1 MHGPP
6 DGRSPGRRRRRALAA
21 AVVASCCLAVGCK
34 ASDSVASRPD
44 LPPLAEPIIE
54 GEGLEAVEP
63 APPLAEGGPRLIVSK
78 KGVVL
83 PVLGPTGDA
92 FRVVTPCGN
101 EVAATGTPITT
112 IDVVLDPGHG
122 GEEPGAVGPR
132 GLKEKDLNLVV
143 AAHAAKALQAEKV
156 SVLLT
161 RRADYRM
168 TLAARGLVVEA
179 IRPRVFVSIHHNAG
193 ATSPSPVGPGT
204 EVYHQKDSAESKRLS
219 GLLYEDV
226 KGFLAQ
232 QRGVPWVAAQ
242 HPGVVAR
249 VGATGDDY
257 YGVLRR
263 SKGTPAALVEGAF
276 ISNRAEEALLQ
287 RKDVQKAEGQALARG
302 ILRYLRSPE
311 PGSGYLPPFTS
322 TAPAGGGGG
331 AKSCK
336 DPTL

>member
-1 MHGPP
+1 MPP
-6 DGRSPGRRRRRALAA
+6 ALKRSGRRRTAPLVLLLAGSCLLAGCRADPSTTLRR
-21 AVVASCCLAVGCK
+21 
-34 ASDSVASRPD
+34 D
-44 LPPLAEPIIE
+44 LPPLAEPAIE
-54 GEGLEAVEP
+54 GQGLEAVEP
-63 APPLAEGGPRLIVSK
+63 APALAEGGPRLIVSK

-83 PVLGPTGDA
+83 PVLGAAGDGY
-92 FRVVTPCGN
+92 RVMTPCGN
-101 EVAATGTPITT
+101 EVVATGTPISN

-132 GLKEKDLNLVV
+132 GLTEKDLNLVV
-143 AAHAAKALQAEKV
+143 AAHAAKALQAQGI

-179 IRPRVFVSIHHNAG
+179 IRPKAFVSIHHNAG
-193 ATSPSPVGPGT
+193 TTAPSPVGPGT
-204 EVYHQKDSAESKRLS
+204 EVYHQHASAESKRLG

-226 KGFLAQ
+226 KGYLSQ
-232 QRGVPWVAAQ
+232 VKGVPWVAAER
-242 HPGVVAR
+242 PGVQAR
-249 VGATGDDY
+249 VGANGEDY

-287 RKDVQKAEGQALARG
+287 RKDAQKAEGEAVARG
-302 ILRYLRSPE
+302 IARFLRSAD
-311 PGSGYLPPFTS
+311 PGTGYLPPFSS

-331 AKSCK
+331 ARSCQ
-336 DPTL
+336 DPAL

>member
-1 MHGPP
+1 MYPTAP
-6 DGRSPGRRRRRALAA
+6 DHPHHPHRALKAL
-21 AVVASCCLAVGCK
+21 VLVLVALCLAAGCK
-34 ASDSVASRPD
+34 ADESVAKRAPD
-44 LPPLAEPIIE
+44 LAPLAEPSI
-54 GEGLEAVEP
+54 GEELEAVEP

-83 PVLGPTGDA
+83 PVLGQAGDA
-92 FRVVTPCGN
+92 YRVVTPCGN
-101 EVAATGTPITT
+101 EIVANGTPITT

-143 AAHAAKALQAEKV
+143 AAHTAKALQAAGV

-179 IRPRVFVSIHHNAG
+179 IRPKVFVSIHHNAG
-193 ATSPSPVGPGT
+193 TTAPSPVGPGT
-204 EVYHQKDSAESKRLS
+204 EVYHQHASTESKRLS
-219 GLLYEDV
+219 GLLYEEV
-226 KGFLAQ
+226 RGFLGSQ
-232 QRGVPWVAAQ
+232 KGVSWVAAE
-242 HPGVVAR
+242 HPGVVSR
-249 VGATGDDY
+249 IGAGGEDY

-276 ISNRAEEALLQ
+276 ISNRSEEALLQ
-287 RKDVQKAEGQALARG
+287 RKEAQKAEGEAIARG

-311 PGSGYLPPFTS
+311 PGSGFLPPFS
-322 TAPAGGGGG
+322 SKAPAGPGGG